1 MKHKFLSLFLTILN
15 LPQRHRGAEKRR
27 EGGTR
32 GQGDKET
39 ENSNLPVSAFSLPP
53 FSPSPCPPVSLSPCL
68 LVSLSLALWLSGSVA
83 HVIAQEAQPN
93 QAAKQIRSGQS
104 KSAAAEIRAVLD
116 AQVAAWNSGKLEEF
130 MDGYWRSPDLT
141 FFSGGRKLSG
151 WEATIERY
159 RKTYQAEGREMGKLA
174 FSDLDI
180 QQLGPN
186 AAVVRGRWELTMSDG
201 KKPGGLYTLIFRRFK
216 QGWKIVHDHTSSN
229 Q

>member
-1 MKHKFLSLFLTILN
+1 MKHNFLSLFLTPLN
-15 LPQRHRGAEKRR
+15 LPQRHGGAGTERQRDRGTERQRDRGTKRWER
-27 EGGTR
+27 IFT
-32 GQGDKET
+32 
-39 ENSNLPVSAFSLPP
+39 PSLL
-53 FSPSPCPPVSLSPCL
+53 LSF
-68 LVSLSLALWLSGSVA
+68 SLSLLLSVPLWLCGSVA
-83 HVIAQEAQPN
+83 RAIAQETQLK
-93 QAAKQIRSGQS
+93 QAAKQGKSGRP
-104 KSAAAEIRAVLD
+104 KSAAVEIRAVLD
-116 AQVAAWNSGKLEEF
+116 AQVAAWNAGKLEEF

-141 FFSGGRKLSG
+141 FFSGGRILSG
-151 WEATIERY
+151 WDATIERY

-216 QGWKIVHDHTSSN
+216 EGWKIIHDHTSSN